1 MLAFYVGGEMESC
14 HLDFWSKVGNIGG
27 AKGSVDQ

>member
-1 MLAFYVGGEMESC
+1 MLAFYDGGEMESC

-27 AKGSVDQ
+27 AKGSVGQ